1 MIFGAINQNQFA
13 SYLKYLLMYLHLYLY
28 TFFSRADTIAVY
40 KDSRIMSTFKETVK
54 MLNENNDII
63 IFPECQIPYND
74 IINDFQDKF
83 IDVADFT
90 IREQIKNYILFLHIM
105 LQN

>member
-1 MIFGAINQNQFA
+1 
-13 SYLKYLLMYLHLYLY
+13 
-28 TFFSRADTIAVY
+28 
-40 KDSRIMSTFKETVK
+40 MSTFKETVK

-83 IDVADFT
+83 IEVELVFAFT
-90 IREQIKNYILFLHIM
+90 PPKTLL
-105 LQN
+105 